1 MTPDPVTVSVDT
13 IATKIRSIL
22 RDNDFRALPVVNGS
36 RLEGMISRGDIIN
49 ISAAKSNV
57 DTHGIMD
64 HISLNITEDMDIN
77 EAGKRLL
84 QAEEVQSPVIRS
96 TEDMHLVGMLSVVD
110 VLKKFV
116 DDENTPKYKKI
127 DDIVTK
133 DVVICS
139 YDDLISKVWN
149 KMDDTGFSGIPV
161 LKKKK
166 LIGIITRKDI
176 INSGHARIVKESDD
190 IKGSTNVENIMKT
203 PPIVATSDKE
213 VKEIDEGVITIEN
226 IGTALKDILKVAQTV
241 SRQASE
247 VSAISDDLA
256 KNSEDIVG
264 KMEDI
269 SSITE
274 ETAAQAEEIS
284 SITEE
289 QTASLEEISAGAQTF
304 AKVADT
310 LIKQVNTFKI

>member
-1 MTPDPVTVSVDT
+1 MIKVKDVMTPDPVTVSVDT

-49 ISAAKSNV
+49 ISATKSNV

-139 YDDLISKVWN
+139 YDDLISQVWN
-149 KMDDTGFSGIPV
+149 KMDDTGFSGLPV
-161 LKKKK
+161 IKKKK
-166 LIGIITRKDI
+166 LIGMITRKDI
-176 INSGHARIVKESDD
+176 INSGNARIVKESNDL
-190 IKGSTNVENIMKT
+190 KGSTNVENIMKT
-203 PPIVATSDKE
+203 PPIVTTLEKE
-213 VKEIDEGVITIEN
+213 VKEVAKIMIEN
-226 IGTALKDILKVAQTV
+226 DIGRLPVVEHPVYIKKEPIRAKESDLIGIVA
-241 SRQASE
+241 R
-247 VSAISDDLA
+247 
-256 KNSEDIVG
+256 EDVLRAYI
-264 KMEDI
+264 
-269 SSITE
+269 
-274 ETAAQAEEIS
+274 
-284 SITEE
+284 
-289 QTASLEEISAGAQTF
+289 
-304 AKVADT
+304 
-310 LIKQVNTFKI
+310 N